1 MFCANCGT
9 KQIEGDKFCPNCGTK
24 FEATSS
30 TNGKEVQPKQE
41 KEVASTESSV
51 NNIDVETK
59 SSAPVKS
66 NKKTKN
72 VEKANEFT
80 GQSSNTQLKREDKY
94 ADIWREI
101 EENGDNIPYVVVSFE
116 MAGLITKSFAEEKE
130 IHYDRGDIY
139 KKFDESNGVFEFL
152 SLVNSMHPDMK
163 ELCKMINDYNDN
175 ADKNGYERIYI
186 DIGDK
191 QSVINAILTKKEL
204 GFWETLFSWN
214 PELDFKRIYDMCE
227 RIKI

>member
-9 KQIEGDKFCPNCGTK
+9 KQIEDEKFCPNCGTK

-30 TNGKEVQPKQE
+30 TKGKEVQPKQE
-41 KEVASTESSV
+41 KEVASPDSSV
-51 NNIDVETK
+51 NSIDVETK
-59 SSAPVKS
+59 SSISVKS

-72 VEKANEFT
+72 VKKTNE

-101 EENGDNIPYVVVSFE
+101 EENGDNIPFVFG
-116 MAGLITKSFAEEKE
+116 MGLITKSDIEEKE
-130 IHYDRGDIY
+130 IHYDREDIY
-139 KKFDESNGVFEFL
+139 KKFNESKGVFEFL
-152 SLVNSMHPDMK
+152 SLVNSKHPDMK
-163 ELCKMINDYNDN
+163 KLCKMINDYNDN
-175 ADKNGYERIYI
+175 VDKNGYERIYI

-191 QSVINAILTKKEL
+191 QSVINAILTKKEQ

-214 PELDFKRIYDMCE
+214 PESDFKRIYDMCE

>member
-9 KQIEGDKFCPNCGTK
+9 KQIEGEKFCPNCGTK

-30 TNGKEVQPKQE
+30 TNGKDVRSKQE

-72 VEKANEFT
+72 VEKANEIT

-101 EENGDNIPYVVVSFE
+101 EENGDNIPFVRTGIS
-116 MAGLITKSFAEEKE
+116 LIANSYSNIEEKE
-130 IHYDRGDIY
+130 IHYDCGDIY

-152 SLVNSMHPDMK
+152 SLVNSKHPDMEK
-163 ELCKMINDYNDN
+163 LRKMINDYNDN
-175 ADKNGYERIYI
+175 VDKNGYERIYI

-214 PELDFKRIYDMCE
+214 PESDFKQIYDMCE